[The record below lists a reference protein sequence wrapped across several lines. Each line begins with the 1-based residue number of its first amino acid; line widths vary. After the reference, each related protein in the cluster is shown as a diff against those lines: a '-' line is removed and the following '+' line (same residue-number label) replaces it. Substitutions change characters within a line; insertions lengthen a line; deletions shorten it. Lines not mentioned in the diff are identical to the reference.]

1 MFGRLREDIA
11 TVFKMDPAAR
21 TRLEIAF
28 CYPGL
33 HAVWIYRVSNYLWRH
48 KIYFL
53 ARLLSHIGRFLT
65 GIEIHPGAT
74 IGRRFFIDH
83 GSGVVIGET
92 AEIAD
97 DVLMYQG
104 VVLGGTSLDK
114 GKRHP
119 TVGSNVVMGGGSA
132 VLGPVVLGDGAK
144 VGAGSVVVK
153 TVPPFATVVGVPGK
167 VVQEKPHPMAV
178 LDHADLPDPVAEAI
192 TLVLRSHER
201 LQDRVGQ
208 LEEKLGVVQKAT
220 ATNHRPEREEALL
233 AEFTRGAGI

>member
-1 MFGRLREDIA
+1 MFGRPKEDIA

-21 TRLEIAF
+21 TKLEIVF

-33 HAVWIYRVSNYLWRH
+33 HAVWIYRVSHYLWRH
-48 KIYFL
+48 KFYFF
-53 ARLLSHIGRFLT
+53 ARLLSHFGRFLT
-65 GIEIHPGAT
+65 GIEIHPGAQ
-74 IGRRFFIDH
+74 IGRRLFIDH

-119 TVGSNVVMGGGSA
+119 TVGNRVVLGSGAA

-144 VGAGSVVVK
+144 VGAGSVVVNS
-153 TVPPFATVVGVPGK
+153 VPPFATVVGIPGK
-167 VVQEKPHPMAV
+167 VVQDKQHPMPD
-178 LDHADLPDPVAEAI
+178 LDHADLPDPVLEAI
-192 TLVLRSHER
+192 TLVLHSHER
-201 LQDRVGQ
+201 LQDRVDQ
-208 LEEKLGVVQKAT
+208 LEEKVGVVQRAT
-220 ATNHRPEREEALL
+220 ATNHLVEREEALL

>member
-1 MFGRLREDIA
+1 MFGRLKEDIA

-21 TRLEIAF
+21 TKLEIVF

-33 HAVWIYRVSNYLWRH
+33 HAVWMYRVSNYLWRH
-48 KIYFL
+48 KLYFL
-53 ARLLSHIGRFLT
+53 ARLLSHFGRFLT
-65 GIEIHPGAT
+65 GIEVHPGAK

-119 TVGSNVVMGGGSA
+119 TVGSRVVLGGGSA
-132 VLGPVVLGDGAK
+132 VLGPVVLGDDSK
-144 VGAGSVVVK
+144 VGAGSVVVRP
-153 TVPPFATVVGVPGK
+153 VPSFATVVGVPGK
-167 VVQEKPHPMAV
+167 VVQDKPHPMTV

-192 TLVLRSHER
+192 ALVLHSHGR
-201 LQDRVGQ
+201 LQDRVDQ
-208 LEEKLGVVQKAT
+208 LEEKVGVVQRAT
-220 ATNHRPEREEALL
+220 AANHLGEHEKALL
-233 AEFTRGAGI
+233 AEFSRGAGI

>member
-1 MFGRLREDIA
+1 MFGRVKEDIA

-21 TRLEIAF
+21 TRLEIVF

-33 HAVWIYRVSNYLWRH
+33 HAVWMYRVSHFLWRH
-48 KIYFL
+48 KLYFL
-53 ARLLSHIGRFLT
+53 ARLLSHFGRFLT
-65 GIEIHPGAT
+65 GIEIHPGAQ

-119 TVGSNVVMGGGSA
+119 TVGSRVVLGGGSA
-132 VLGPVVLGDGAK
+132 VLGPVVLGDDAK

-153 TVPPFATVVGVPGK
+153 SVPSLATVVGVPGK
-167 VVQEKPHPMAV
+167 VVQDKPHPTTDP
-178 LDHADLPDPVAEAI
+178 DHAVLPDPVAEAI
-192 TLVLRSHER
+192 TIVLRSHER

-220 ATNHRPEREEALL
+220 AMNHLGEHEKALL
-233 AEFTRGAGI
+233 AEFSRGAGI